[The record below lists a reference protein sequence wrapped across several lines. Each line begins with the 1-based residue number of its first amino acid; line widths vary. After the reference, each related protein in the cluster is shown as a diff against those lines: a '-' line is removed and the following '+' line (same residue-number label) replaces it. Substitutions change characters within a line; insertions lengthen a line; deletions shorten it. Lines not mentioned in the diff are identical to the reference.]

1 MGALTATGI
10 IFMRVIISYV
20 FVGATL
26 LGVAALPY
34 LVSRPADVVQSDPVQ
49 SVIGQLS
56 AADPDDRRTAKEK
69 IIQIGAPAIQPLIA
83 FLTDLMRD
91 PHNRYANGTTETD
104 FIDAR
109 ERAERIQPSDA
120 GRQAAA
126 ARQLSTMLINQRLK
140 EDVCELLGRLRA
152 ESAVAVLIEAME
164 SWPGGDSWENSNAA
178 MEALQEI
185 GAPAVPGIIEA
196 VESAEQ
202 RAATPRGEGQPSAF
216 FVSTE
221 AAKNQARA
229 SIVLGRS
236 EMRALCPSL
245 CGWRIRPTADGYA
258 HTCSELLNKLRRRST
273 EHHNAHVQR
282 TQ

>member
-56 AADPDDRRTAKEK
+56 AADPDDRRTAKER

-164 SWPGGDSWENSNAA
+164 SWPGGDSWRTL
-178 MEALQEI
+178 M
-185 GAPAVPGIIEA
+185 
-196 VESAEQ
+196 Q
-202 RAATPRGEGQPSAF
+202 RWKP
-216 FVSTE
+216 
-221 AAKNQARA
+221 
-229 SIVLGRS
+229 
-236 EMRALCPSL
+236 C
-245 CGWRIRPTADGYA
+245 
-258 HTCSELLNKLRRRST
+258 RRSGHQRFQGLLKRLSRPNSEPLRPGAKASRLLSLSALKPLRIKR
-273 EHHNAHVQR
+273 EHR
-282 TQ
+282 